1 MNGRDEQDDQQHENG
16 RTVEDGLAEPVRLH
30 RERRERHRRD
40 GERSPGE
47 NLAMIGALGWL
58 VVTPTLIGTFAGRW
72 IDRMQGSGIFWTSSL
87 LFIGLCL
94 GCWLA
99 WKRMHQ

>member
-47 NLAMIGALGWL
+47 NLAMIGALGCWSSPDPDRHL
-58 VVTPTLIGTFAGRW
+58 RRPLDRPHAG
-72 IDRMQGSGIFWTSSL
+72 
-87 LFIGLCL
+87 
-94 GCWLA
+94 
-99 WKRMHQ
+99 